1 MELVDEQDEVRVGLG
16 LLDDGFQ
23 AFLEITPVLG
33 AGHHRGDV
41 QRDDPLLGEDGRDV
55 PGGDPQG
62 DPFHDGGLAHARFA
76 DEHRVVL
83 LAASEDL
90 DDAGDFR
97 VTSHDRVQ
105 FPFPGGLGEVVAELF
120 HVHAAF
126 LGGAGLFV
134 FVFGIGLGGLPVL
147 SGNPEHSF
155 ALHVGEHLAVV
166 HAAGAEVGLPVA
178 VRRPAQGEQQVVRG
192 RLRALEPGGL
202 HHGDAQDVLRL
213 AGEVDMVDLGVGN
226 RLVGEDPAVDEGL
239 QFRGLDAE
247 PPERLEGAVL
257 LMPDDSEEQV
267 VRADAVASGPHRLLA
282 GIFDDA
288 VQLV

>member
-1 MELVDEQDEVRVGLG
+1 MELVDEQDEVRIRLG
-16 LLDDGFQ
+16 LFDDGFQ
-23 AFLEITPVLG
+23 AFLEIAPVLG

-41 QRDDPLLGEDGRDV
+41 QRDDPLLGEDGGDV

-62 DPFHDGGLAHARFA
+62 DPFHDGGLAHARLS

-83 LAASEDL
+83 LAASEDF
-90 DDAGDFR
+90 DDAGDLG
-97 VTSHDRVQ
+97 VASDDRVQ

-120 HVHAAF
+120 HVHAA
-126 LGGAGLFV
+126 LLAGAGLLIFAV
-134 FVFGIGLGGLPVL
+134 GVGLGGLLVL
-147 SGNPEHSF
+147 SGHPEHPF

-166 HAAGAEVGLPVA
+166 HATGAEVGLSVTVGRA
-178 VRRPAQGEQQVVRG
+178 AQGEQQVVRG
-192 RLRALEPGGL
+192 RLLALEPGCL

-213 AGEVDMVDLGVGN
+213 AGEIDMVDLGVGD
-226 RLVGEDPAVDEGL
+226 RLVRKDPSVDEGL

-257 LMPDDSEEQV
+257 LMTDDSEEEV
-267 VRADAVASGPHRLLA
+267 VRADAVTTGPHRFLA